1 MRMKNCNITPN
12 DATLR
17 YYFYFMSERMKIFRR
32 KCEGVK
38 LEEWTKDPIL
48 HSYKFTNVYRATDR
62 VSQYLIRNVIYNEL
76 DQYSPEDVLLR
87 ILIFK
92 IFNKPET
99 WEYLSEKLSDPLTI
113 KTYNPHEITDLL
125 TKYQHAHPIF
135 NNAYMMAGSH
145 IAYNDL
151 PTKHDKWLM
160 MVKREILE
168 TGLLKRILDA
178 NSLDEVYELLSQCTF
193 IGGFLAYQYAIDLN
207 YSPYLK
213 FSEDSFVKAGIGA
226 IRGIKKCF
234 ISHGH
239 DYEDAIKYIYDNLN
253 ALEERYHEEG
263 FSPLKGHAP
272 TLIDLQNCFC
282 ETDKYLRAKMPELKV
297 GNVRI
302 KQKYNVHQGTIN
314 YMFPP
319 KWGVKETLSYTPPVV
334 VRNLFDI

>member
-1 MRMKNCNITPN
+1 MRMKSSSITPN
-12 DATLR
+12 DTTLR
-17 YYFYFMSERMKIFRR
+17 YYFYFMSERMRMFRR

-38 LEEWTKDPIL
+38 QDNWTKDPIL
-48 HSYKFTNVYRATDR
+48 RCYKFTNVYRATDR
-62 VSQYLIRNVIYNEL
+62 VSQYLIRNVIYKNL
-76 DQYSPEDVLLR
+76 HQYTPEDVLLR

-99 WEYLSEKLSDPLTI
+99 WEYLSEKLSDPI
-113 KTYNPHEITDLL
+113 SVKTYNPREIADLL
-125 TKYQHAHPIF
+125 TEYQHGHPIF

-151 PTKHDKWLM
+151 PTKHDKWLR
-160 MVKREILE
+160 MVKREILD
-168 TGLLKRILDA
+168 TGLLKKILDA
-178 NSLDEVYELLSQCTF
+178 SSLKTVYELLNQCTF

-213 FSEDSFVKAGIGA
+213 FSEDSFVKAGVGA
-226 IRGIKKCF
+226 VRGIKKCF
-234 ISHGH
+234 YSYGH
-239 DYEDAIKYIYDNLN
+239 DYEDAIRFIYDNLET
-253 ALEERYHEEG
+253 LEERYHAEG
-263 FSPLKGHAP
+263 FHPLKGHAP

-302 KQKYNVHQGTIN
+302 KQRYTIHKGSIH

-319 KWGVKETLSYTPPVV
+319 KWGVKETLSYTPPLE
-334 VRNLFDI
+334 RTLFDL

>member
-1 MRMKNCNITPN
+1 MVNRKIVTPN
-12 DATLR
+12 DTTLR
-17 YYFYFMSERMKIFRR
+17 YYFYFMSERMGMFRR
-32 KCEGVK
+32 KCQGLK
-38 LEEWTKDPIL
+38 REEWTKDPIL

-62 VSQYLIRNVIYNEL
+62 VSQYLIRNVIYRNL

-99 WEYLSEKLSDPLTI
+99 WEYLSYKLSDPITV
-113 KTYNPHEITDLL
+113 KTYNPNEIASLL
-125 TKYQHAHPIF
+125 TDYQRHHPIF

-145 IAYNDL
+145 MSYNDL
-151 PTKHDKWLM
+151 PTKHDKWLT
-160 MVKREILE
+160 MVKREIIEKDLF
-168 TGLLKRILDA
+168 KQILDA
-178 NSLDEVYELLSQCTF
+178 DSLETVYNILSQCTF
-193 IGGFLAYQYAIDLN
+193 IGGFLAYQYAIDFN

-226 IRGIKKCF
+226 VRGIKKCF
-234 ISHGH
+234 YNYGQ
-239 DYEDAIKYIYDNLN
+239 DYEDAIRYIYDNLYT
-253 ALEERYHEEG
+253 LEERYHEEG
-263 FSPLKGHAP
+263 FRPLQGHAP

-302 KQKYNVHQGTIN
+302 KQHYIINQGTIH

-319 KWGVKETLSYTPPVV
+319 KWGVKETLSYTPPVEQIIV
-334 VRNLFDI
+334 DF

>member
-1 MRMKNCNITPN
+1 M
-12 DATLR
+12 
-17 YYFYFMSERMKIFRR
+17 FRR

-38 LEEWTKDPIL
+38 PEDWTKDPIL
-48 HSYKFTNVYRATDR
+48 RCYKFTNVYRATDR
-62 VSQYLIRNVIYNEL
+62 VSQYLIRNVIYKDLN
-76 DQYSPEDVLLR
+76 QYTPEDVLLR
-87 ILIFK
+87 ILVFK

-99 WEYLSEKLSDPLTI
+99 WEYLSEKLSDPI
-113 KTYNPHEITDLL
+113 SVKTYNPHEIADLL
-125 TKYQHAHPIF
+125 TAFQRSHPIF

-160 MVKREILE
+160 MVKREILD
-168 TGLLKRILDA
+168 TNLLRRILDA
-178 NSLDEVYELLSQCTF
+178 SSLENIYEMLSQCTF
-193 IGGFLAYQYAIDLN
+193 IGSFLAYQYAIDLN
-207 YSPYLK
+207 YSPFLK

-226 IRGIKKCF
+226 VRGIKKCF
-234 ISHGH
+234 YSYGH
-239 DYEDAIKYIYDNLN
+239 DYEDAIRFIYDNLDK
-253 ALEERYHEEG
+253 LEKRYHEED

-302 KQKYNVHQGTIN
+302 KQKYTVHQGTIN

-319 KWGVKETLSYTPPVV
+319 KWEVKEILSYTPPVV
-334 VRNLFDI
+334 RTLFDN